1 MGIDKL
7 DYFVSAASHC
17 NFSKAARD
25 WGVAQSAISQQIAS
39 LEGDINC
46 RLFLRRG
53 RSVVLSRQGQ
63 CFFED
68 AKRLQQMYLHAVEQ
82 AKSKVEEALL

>member
-7 DYFVSAASHC
+7 DYFVSAATHC
-17 NFSKAARD
+17 NFTKAARD

-39 LEGDINC
+39 LEDDMDC

-63 CFFED
+63 SFFED
-68 AKRLQQMYLHAVEQ
+68 AKRLQQMYLQAVAN
-82 AKSKVEEALL
+82 AKALAE

>member
-7 DYFVSAASHC
+7 DYFVSAATHC
-17 NFSKAARD
+17 NFTKAARD

-39 LEGDINC
+39 LEDDLDC
-46 RLFLRRG
+46 VLFLRRG
-53 RSVVLSRQGQ
+53 RSVILSRQGQ

-68 AKRLQQMYLHAVEQ
+68 AKRLQQMYQQAVERARVLAEQ
-82 AKSKVEEALL
+82 I